1 MRTVVATVAILL
13 YLGVLSGSWSAG
25 QAQSAPPAPQA
36 GPTPAGPKGP
46 ALPVAPA
53 AAASPQRA
61 LVNQYCV
68 ACHNEKLKSGGL
80 TLTTLNL
87 DAPDQSAE
95 VAEKVIRKLRG
106 GLMPPAGSRRPDGK
120 SVAELVSWLEN
131 AVDAKAAD
139 SRPGRVALRRLNRR
153 SLRPDVHRA

>member
-13 YLGVLSGSWSAG
+13 YLGVLSGSWLAG

-36 GPTPAGPKGP
+36 GPTPAPQAGSNAPAGPKGP
-46 ALPVAPA
+46 ALPA
-53 AAASPQRA
+53 AVSPQRA

-106 GLMPPAGSRRPDGK
+106 GLM
-120 SVAELVSWLEN
+120 
-131 AVDAKAAD
+131 
-139 SRPGRVALRRLNRR
+139 
-153 SLRPDVHRA
+153 